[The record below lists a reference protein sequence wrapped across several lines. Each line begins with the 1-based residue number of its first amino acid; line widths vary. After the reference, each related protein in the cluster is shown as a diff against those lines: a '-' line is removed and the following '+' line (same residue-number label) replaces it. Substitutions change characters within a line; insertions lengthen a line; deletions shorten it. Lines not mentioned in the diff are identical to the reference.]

1 MIHSAWA
8 GRRYAANVLVFPYG
22 DWCVRLRSLASVD
35 VLNVLVLALTANR
48 LGTVQEVD
56 VPRVLDEVLAWHGV
70 HRRTTSDSDSQSAR
84 SLPPLCPPYWR
95 GRMGLDTEEQLALA
109 SQLF

>member
-1 MIHSAWA
+1 MATGACGFGPSP
-8 GRRYAANVLVFPYG
+8 V
-22 DWCVRLRSLASVD
+22 SD

-70 HRRTTSDSDSQSAR
+70 HRRTTSDSESDSQSAR
-84 SLPPLCPPYWR
+84 SLPPPLCPPYWR
-95 GRMGLDTEEQLALA
+95 GRMGLDKEQQLALA
-109 SQLF
+109 SQIF